1 MSRSLCNKKGFGMI
15 EVIIALFMTVVAVLG
30 VFSLVSPAWRTS
42 TRSDY
47 LGRASGIL
55 YEELI
60 RQEARIMNPCCSV
73 TAGTLPAVAVNTSG
87 QTTAQSGDVQFNVNT
102 TITDLS
108 TATSPDFWGVTV
120 RVTWPGHTGISE
132 SVVVT
137 CQDSFSSPLGCP
149 FRGSA
154 CQ

>member
-1 MSRSLCNKKGFGMI
+1 MLRSLCNKKGFGMI

>member
-60 RQEARIMNPCCSV
+60 RLEARIMNPCCSV

>member
-1 MSRSLCNKKGFGMI
+1 MI
-15 EVIIALFMTVVAVLG
+15 EVVIAIFITVVAVLG

-42 TRSDY
+42 SRSDY

-60 RQEARIMNPCCSV
+60 RQEARIMNPCCNV
-73 TAGTLPAVAVNTSG
+73 TAGTLPTVPVNTSG
-87 QTTAQSGDVQFNVNT
+87 QTASQSGDAQFSVAT
-102 TITDLS
+102 TITSL
-108 TATSPDFWGVTV
+108 ATNVWGVTV

-132 SVVVT
+132 SLVVT
-137 CQDSFSSPLGCP
+137 RQEGFVFPSGCVVG
-149 FRGSA
+149 GSA

>member
-1 MSRSLCNKKGFGMI
+1 MI

-87 QTTAQSGDVQFNVNT
+87 QTTAQ
-102 TITDLS
+102 
-108 TATSPDFWGVTV
+108 
-120 RVTWPGHTGISE
+120 
-132 SVVVT
+132 
-137 CQDSFSSPLGCP
+137 
-149 FRGSA
+149 
-154 CQ
+154 